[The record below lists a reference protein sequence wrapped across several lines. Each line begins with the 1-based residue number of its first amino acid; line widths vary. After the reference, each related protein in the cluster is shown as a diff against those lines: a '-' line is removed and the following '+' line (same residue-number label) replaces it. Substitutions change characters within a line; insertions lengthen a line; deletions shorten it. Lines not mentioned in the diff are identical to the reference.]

1 MEERTMPAATRDAP
15 DRTTRFGFA
24 FIGVLLI
31 AVNLRVSF
39 VSVGP
44 VLANISND
52 LELSS
57 AAAGFLTGLP
67 LIAFAVF
74 SPLAPGFASRLGLDR
89 ALWMS
94 VLILASGIV
103 LRSLPVPGFIWAG
116 TALIGLAIAFLNV
129 LVPSLLKRDFP
140 TRVSQV
146 TGSYTAT
153 QAAFAAVGTAVVVPV
168 AQTSPAGWRLALGIW
183 VGLALIAMAV
193 LLPWLRRH
201 RLGTAHATTPEAPYR
216 SPWASAL
223 GWQVTVFMGLQS
235 IAFYVLMA
243 WLPTIEQ
250 SRGVPA
256 TTAGIHLSV
265 FLLISVFASLAA
277 GGILHRGSD
286 QRLVSFTSSVLMFV
300 TFLGLALA
308 PDLILL
314 WVLLGAIGSGSLIVI
329 ALSLFSLR
337 TVNYPQ
343 AASLSG
349 MAQSIGY
356 GLGAVGPVMFG
367 GLRDVSGGWT
377 LPLLVTAGVMAVLAV
392 TGVLAGRDR
401 VIRGSQAKYIGTV
414 ERGRGGK
421 IGQRR

>member
-1 MEERTMPAATRDAP
+1 MPAATRTAP
-15 DRTTRFGFA
+15 DRTARFGFA

-39 VSVGP
+39 VSVGS
-44 VLANISND
+44 VLANISSD

-67 LIAFAVF
+67 LIAFAAF
-74 SPLAPGFASRLGLDR
+74 SPVAPGFASRLGLDR

-94 VLILASGIV
+94 LLILASAIV

-129 LVPSLLKRDFP
+129 LVPSLVKRDFP
-140 TRVSQV
+140 MRVSQV
-146 TGSYTAT
+146 TGSYTAV
-153 QAAFAAVGTAVVVPV
+153 QAAFAAVGAAVVVPV
-168 AQTSPAGWRLALGIW
+168 AETSPAGWRLALGIW
-183 VGLALIAMAV
+183 AGLALIAMAV

-201 RLGTAHATTPEAPYR
+201 KSGTAHPPTAPKIPYR

-223 GWQVTVFMGLQS
+223 GWQVTIFMGLQS

-256 TTAGIHLSV
+256 ATAGIHLSV

-277 GGILHRGSD
+277 GRVLHRGSD
-286 QRLVSFTSSVLMFV
+286 QRLVSFASGALTFV

-314 WVLLGAIGSGSLIVI
+314 WVLLGAIGCGSLIVI

-356 GLGAVGPVMFG
+356 GLAALGPVMFG
-367 GLRDVSGGWT
+367 GLRDWSGGWT
-377 LPLLVTAGVMAVLAV
+377 LPLLITAGIMAVLAV
-392 TGVLAGRDR
+392 TGLLAGRDR
-401 VIRGSQAKYIGTV
+401 VIGHSA
-414 ERGRGGK
+414 
-421 IGQRR
+421 

>member
-1 MEERTMPAATRDAP
+1 MRAMPAATRNAQ
-15 DRTTRFGFA
+15 DRTARLGFA

-44 VLANISND
+44 VLSNISSD
-52 LELSS
+52 LGLSS

-74 SPLAPGFASRLGLDR
+74 SPVAPGFASRLGLDR

-94 VLILASGIV
+94 LLILASGIV
-103 LRSLPVPGFIWAG
+103 LRSLPVPGFVWLG

-129 LVPSLLKRDFP
+129 LVPSLVKRDFP
-140 TRVSQV
+140 TRVSQL

-153 QAAFAAVGTAVVVPV
+153 QAAFAAMGAAVVVPV

-183 VGLALIAMAV
+183 AGLALIAMAV

-201 RLGTAHATTPEAPYR
+201 SSGTMSAAKPDVSYR
-216 SPWASAL
+216 SPWTSAL
-223 GWQVTVFMGLQS
+223 GWQVTTFMGLQS

-286 QRLVSFTSSVLMFV
+286 QRIVSFASGAVMVV

-314 WVLLGAIGSGSLIVI
+314 WVLLGAIGCGSLIVI

-349 MAQSIGY
+349 MAQSVGY
-356 GLGAVGPVMFG
+356 GMAAVGPVMFG
-367 GLRDVSGGWT
+367 GLRDLSGDWT
-377 LPLLVTAGVMAVLAV
+377 LPLLVTAGIMAVLAV
-392 TGVLAGRDR
+392 TGVLAGRNR
-401 VIRGSQAKYIGTV
+401 VISPSA
-414 ERGRGGK
+414 
-421 IGQRR
+421 

>member
-1 MEERTMPAATRDAP
+1 MPAATRNAQ
-15 DRTTRFGFA
+15 DRTARFGFA

-44 VLANISND
+44 VLSNISSD
-52 LELSS
+52 LGLSS

-67 LIAFAVF
+67 LIVFAVF
-74 SPLAPGFASRLGLDR
+74 SPVAPGFASRLGLDR

-94 VLILASGIV
+94 LLFLASGIA
-103 LRSLPVPGFIWAG
+103 LRSLPVPGFIWVG

-129 LVPSLLKRDFP
+129 LVPSLVKRDFP
-140 TRVSQV
+140 TRVSQL

-153 QAAFAAVGTAVVVPV
+153 QAAFAAMGAAAVVPV

-201 RLGTAHATTPEAPYR
+201 SSGTMNTATPEASHQ
-216 SPWASAL
+216 SPWTSAL
-223 GWQVTVFMGLQS
+223 GWQVTIFMGLQS

-265 FLLISVFASLAA
+265 FLLVSVFASLVA

-286 QRLVSFTSSVLMFV
+286 QRLVSFASGAVMVV

-314 WVLLGAIGSGSLIVI
+314 WVLLGAIGCGSLIVI

-349 MAQSIGY
+349 MAQSVGY
-356 GLGAVGPVMFG
+356 GMAAVGPVMFG
-367 GLRDVSGGWT
+367 GLRDLSGNWT
-377 LPLLVTAGVMAVLAV
+377 LPLLVTAGIVAVLAV
-392 TGVLAGRDR
+392 MGVLAGRDR
-401 VIRGSQAKYIGTV
+401 VISPSV
-414 ERGRGGK
+414 
-421 IGQRR
+421 

>member
-1 MEERTMPAATRDAP
+1 MSAATRTSAV
-15 DRTTRFGFA
+15 RTARFGFA

-31 AVNLRVSF
+31 AINLRVSF

-44 VLANISND
+44 VLANISGD
-52 LELSS
+52 LGLSS

-67 LIAFAVF
+67 LIAFAIF
-74 SPLAPGFASRLGLDR
+74 SPVGPGFAASLGLGR
-89 ALWMS
+89 ALWVS
-94 VLILASGIV
+94 LLILASGIV
-103 LRSLPVPGFIWAG
+103 LRSLPVAGFIWAG

-129 LVPSLLKRDFP
+129 LVPSLVKRDFP

-153 QAAFAAVGTAVVVPV
+153 QAAFAALGAAVVVPV
-168 AQTSPAGWRLALGIW
+168 AGTSPAGWRLALGIW

-201 RLGTAHATTPEAPYR
+201 MSATAGAGSPALPYR
-216 SPWASAL
+216 SPWRSAL
-223 GWQVTVFMGLQS
+223 GWQVTLFMGLQS

-250 SRGVPA
+250 SRGVSA
-256 TTAGIHLSV
+256 TTAGLHLSV
-265 FLLISVFASLAA
+265 FLLVSVFASLAT

-286 QRLVSFTSSVLMFV
+286 QRLVSFVSSLLTFV
-300 TFLGLALA
+300 TFLGLAVV
-308 PDLILL
+308 PDLTLL
-314 WVLLGAIGSGSLIVI
+314 WVVLGAVGCGSLIVI

-337 TVNYPQ
+337 TVNYAQ

-349 MAQSIGY
+349 MAQSVGY
-356 GLGAVGPVMFG
+356 ALGAAGPVMFG
-367 GLRDVSGGWT
+367 GLRDVSGDWT
-377 LPLLVTAGVMAVLAV
+377 VPLIVTAAIMAVLAA

-401 VIRGSQAKYIGTV
+401 QIRAG
-414 ERGRGGK
+414 
-421 IGQRR
+421 

>member
-1 MEERTMPAATRDAP
+1 MENATMPSATRSST
-15 DRTTRFGFA
+15 DRTVRFGLA
-24 FIGVLLI
+24 FIGLLLI

-44 VLANISND
+44 VLTNISVD
-52 LELSS
+52 LGLSS

-74 SPLAPGFASRLGLDR
+74 SPVAPGFASRLGLDR

-94 VLILASGIV
+94 LLILASGIV
-103 LRSLPVPGFIWAG
+103 LRSLPMAGLIWAG

-129 LVPSLLKRDFP
+129 LVPSLVKRDFP
-140 TRVSQV
+140 MRVSQV
-146 TGSYTAT
+146 TGIYTAT
-153 QAAFAAVGTAVVVPV
+153 QAAFAAMGAAVVVPV

-201 RLGTAHATTPEAPYR
+201 TPGAVNAAKPEATYQ
-216 SPWASAL
+216 SPWTSAL
-223 GWQVTVFMGLQS
+223 GWQVTIFMGLQS

-286 QRLVSFTSSVLMFV
+286 QRLVSFASGAVMVV

-314 WVLLGAIGSGSLIVI
+314 WVLLGAIGCGSLIVI

-349 MAQSIGY
+349 MAQSVGY
-356 GLGAVGPVMFG
+356 GLAAVGPVMFG
-367 GLRDVSGGWT
+367 GLRDLSGGWT

-401 VIRGSQAKYIGTV
+401 VISASV
-414 ERGRGGK
+414 
-421 IGQRR
+421 

>member
-1 MEERTMPAATRDAP
+1 MPAATRNAS
-15 DRTTRFGFA
+15 DRSVRFGFA
-24 FIGVLLI
+24 FIGLLLL

-44 VLANISND
+44 VLANISGD
-52 LELSS
+52 LGLSG

-74 SPLAPGFASRLGLDR
+74 SPVAPAFASRLGLDR

-94 VLILASGIV
+94 LLFLASGIV
-103 LRSLPVPGFIWAG
+103 LRSLPVPGFIWVG
-116 TALIGLAIAFLNV
+116 TGLIGLAIAFLNV
-129 LVPSLLKRDFP
+129 LVPSLVKRDFP
-140 TRVSQV
+140 MRVSQV

-153 QAAFAAVGTAVVVPV
+153 QAAFAAIGAAVVVPV

-201 RLGTAHATTPEAPYR
+201 TSGTAHAVRAEVSYR

-223 GWQVTVFMGLQS
+223 GWQVTMFMGLQS

-286 QRLVSFTSSVLMFV
+286 QRLVSFASGALTCV

-308 PDLILL
+308 PDFTLL
-314 WVLLGAIGSGSLIVI
+314 WVLLGAIGCGSLIVI

-349 MAQSIGY
+349 MAQSVGY
-356 GLGAVGPVMFG
+356 GLAAVGPVMFG
-367 GLRDVSGGWT
+367 GLRDASGSWT
-377 LPLLVTAGVMAVLAV
+377 LPLLGTAALMAVLAV

-401 VIRGSQAKYIGTV
+401 VISGST
-414 ERGRGGK
+414 
-421 IGQRR
+421 

>member
-1 MEERTMPAATRDAP
+1 MPAATRNPP
-15 DRTTRFGFA
+15 DRKVRFGVA

-44 VLANISND
+44 VLANISSD

-74 SPLAPGFASRLGLDR
+74 SPVAPGFASRLGLDR

-94 VLILASGIV
+94 LLVLASGIV
-103 LRSLPVPGFIWAG
+103 LRSLPVVGFIWAG
-116 TALIGLAIAFLNV
+116 TALIGLAISFLNV
-129 LVPSLLKRDFP
+129 LVPSLVKRDFP

-153 QAAFAAVGTAVVVPV
+153 QAGFAAIGAAVVVPV
-168 AQTSPAGWRLALGIW
+168 AQTSPTGWRLALGVW
-183 VGLALIAMAV
+183 VGLALIAMTV
-193 LLPWLRRH
+193 LLPLLRR
-201 RLGTAHATTPEAPYR
+201 RRSGIAQNTTPKVPYR

-223 GWQVTVFMGLQS
+223 GWQVTIFMGLQS
-235 IAFYVLMA
+235 VAFYVLMA

-265 FLLISVFASLAA
+265 FLLVSVFASLAA
-277 GGILHRGSD
+277 GGILHRGKD
-286 QRLVSFTSSVLMFV
+286 QRLVSFMSGALTLV

-308 PDLILL
+308 PELILL
-314 WVLLGAIGSGSLIVI
+314 WILLGAIGCGSLIVI

-337 TVNYPQ
+337 TLNHPQ

-349 MAQSIGY
+349 MAQSVGY
-356 GLGAVGPVMFG
+356 GLAAVGPVMFG
-367 GLRDVSGGWT
+367 GLRDISGNWT
-377 LPLLVTAGVMAVLAV
+377 LPLLVTAAVMAVLAV
-392 TGVLAGRDR
+392 TGLFAGRNR
-401 VIRGSQAKYIGTV
+401 VISSPT
-414 ERGRGGK
+414 
-421 IGQRR
+421 

>member
-1 MEERTMPAATRDAP
+1 MSAATTRNAP
-15 DRTTRFGFA
+15 DRTARIGFA

-44 VLANISND
+44 VLVNISSD

-67 LIAFAVF
+67 LIAFALF
-74 SPLAPGFASRLGLDR
+74 SPVAPGFATRLGLDR

-94 VLILASGIV
+94 LLILAAGIV
-103 LRSLPVPGFIWAG
+103 LRSLPLPAFLWVG

-129 LVPSLLKRDFP
+129 LVPSLVKRDFP
-140 TRVSQV
+140 MRVSQV

-153 QAAFAAVGTAVVVPV
+153 QAAFAAIGAGVVVPV
-168 AQTSPAGWRLALGIW
+168 AETSPSGWRLALGIW
-183 VGLALIAMAV
+183 AGLALIAMAV
-193 LLPWLRRH
+193 LLPWLRGH
-201 RLGTAHATTPEAPYR
+201 RSGTARAATAEVSYR
-216 SPWASAL
+216 SPWTSAL
-223 GWQVTVFMGLQS
+223 GWQVTIFMGLQS

-250 SRGVPA
+250 SQGIPA
-256 TTAGIHLSV
+256 TTAGIHLSL

-286 QRLVSFTSSVLMFV
+286 QRLVSFTSSGLMFV

-308 PDLILL
+308 PDLVLL
-314 WVLLGAIGSGSLIVI
+314 WVLLGAVGCGSSIVI

-337 TVNYPQ
+337 TTNYPQ

-349 MAQSIGY
+349 MAQSVGY
-356 GLGAVGPVMFG
+356 ALAAMGPVMFG
-367 GLRDVSGGWT
+367 ALRDASGSWT
-377 LPLLVTAGVMAVLAV
+377 LPLLVSTAIMAVLAV

-401 VIRGSQAKYIGTV
+401 VISGPS
-414 ERGRGGK
+414 
-421 IGQRR
+421 

>member
-1 MEERTMPAATRDAP
+1 VEAEALLTVSKDEERMMPAATRHASE
-15 DRTTRFGFA
+15 RTARFGFA
-24 FIGVLLI
+24 FIGVLLV

-44 VLANISND
+44 VLANISRD

-57 AAAGFLTGLP
+57 AAAGLLTGLP

-74 SPLAPGFASRLGLDR
+74 SPVAPGFATRLGLDR

-94 VLILASGIV
+94 LLILASGIV
-103 LRSLPVPGFIWAG
+103 LRSLPVAGFIWVG

-129 LVPSLLKRDFP
+129 LLPSLVKRDFP

-153 QAAFAAVGTAVVVPV
+153 QAAFAAVGAAVVVPV
-168 AQTSPAGWRLALGIW
+168 ADTSPAGWRLALGIW

-201 RLGTAHATTPEAPYR
+201 APGTAHAATPRVTYS
-216 SPWASAL
+216 SPWSSAL
-223 GWQVTVFMGLQS
+223 GWQVTLFMGLQS

-256 TTAGIHLSV
+256 ATAGLHLSV
-265 FLLISVFASLAA
+265 FLLISVFASLAT
-277 GGILHRGSD
+277 GGILHRGPD
-286 QRLVSFTSSVLMFV
+286 QRVVSFASSALTFA
-300 TFLGLALA
+300 TFLGLAVA
-308 PDLILL
+308 PDLTLL
-314 WVLLGAIGSGSLIVI
+314 WVLLGAVGCGSLIVI

-343 AASLSG
+343 AAALSG
-349 MAQSIGY
+349 MAQSVGY
-356 GLGAVGPVMFG
+356 GLGALGPVLFG
-367 GLRDVSGGWT
+367 GLRDVSGDWT
-377 LPLLVTAGVMAVLAV
+377 LPLLVTAGVMAVLALM
-392 TGVLAGRDR
+392 GVLAGRAR
-401 VIRGSQAKYIGTV
+401 VI
-414 ERGRGGK
+414 GG
-421 IGQRR
+421 

>member
-1 MEERTMPAATRDAP
+1 MPAATRNAQ
-15 DRTTRFGFA
+15 DRTVRFGFA

-44 VLANISND
+44 VLSNISSD
-52 LELSS
+52 LGLSS

-74 SPLAPGFASRLGLDR
+74 SPLAPGFATRLGLDR

-94 VLILASGIV
+94 LLFLASGIM
-103 LRSLPVPGFIWAG
+103 LRSLPVPGFIWVG

-129 LVPSLLKRDFP
+129 LVPSLVKRDFP
-140 TRVSQV
+140 TRVSQL

-153 QAAFAAVGTAVVVPV
+153 QAAFAAMGAAVVVPV

-201 RLGTAHATTPEAPYR
+201 RAGTMSAATLEASHR
-216 SPWASAL
+216 SPWTSAL
-223 GWQVTVFMGLQS
+223 GWQVTIFMGLQS

-265 FLLISVFASLAA
+265 FLLISVFASLVA
-277 GGILHRGSD
+277 GGILHRGPD
-286 QRLVSFTSSVLMFV
+286 QRLVSFASGAVMVV

-314 WVLLGAIGSGSLIVI
+314 WVLLGAIGCGSLIVI

-337 TVNYPQ
+337 TASYPQ

-349 MAQSIGY
+349 MAQSVGY
-356 GLGAVGPVMFG
+356 GLAAAGPVMFG
-367 GLRDVSGGWT
+367 ALRDLSGDWT
-377 LPLLVTAGVMAVLAV
+377 LPLLVTAGIMAALAV
-392 TGVLAGRDR
+392 TGVLAGRNR
-401 VIRGSQAKYIGTV
+401 VISAAV
-414 ERGRGGK
+414 
-421 IGQRR
+421 

>member
-1 MEERTMPAATRDAP
+1 MIPSATRNASG
-15 DRTTRFGFA
+15 RTVRFGFA
-24 FIGVLLI
+24 FLGVLLI
-31 AVNLRVSF
+31 AVNLRASF

-44 VLANISND
+44 VLANISAD
-52 LELSS
+52 LGLSS

-74 SPLAPGFASRLGLDR
+74 SPVAPGFASRLGLDR
-89 ALWMS
+89 ALWTS
-94 VLILASGIV
+94 LLILATGIV
-103 LRSLPVPGFIWAG
+103 LRSLPVPGLIWAG
-116 TALIGLAIAFLNV
+116 TAVIGLAIAFLNV
-129 LVPSLLKRDFP
+129 LVPSLVKRDFP
-140 TRVSQV
+140 TKVSQV

-153 QAAFAAVGTAVVVPV
+153 QAALAAMGAAVVVPV

-183 VGLALIAMAV
+183 VGLALVAMAV

-201 RLGTAHATTPEAPYR
+201 RPGTATTTKEVASHR
-216 SPWASAL
+216 SPWASAV
-223 GWQVTVFMGLQS
+223 GWQVTIFMGLQS

-265 FLLISVFASLAA
+265 FLVISVFASLAA

-286 QRLVSFTSSVLMFV
+286 QRLVGFASAALMFV

-308 PDLILL
+308 PDFILL
-314 WVLLGAIGSGSLIVI
+314 WVLLGAVGCGSLIVI

-337 TVNYPQ
+337 TANHPQ

-349 MAQSIGY
+349 MAQSVGY
-356 GLGAVGPVMFG
+356 GLAAVGPVMFG
-367 GLRDVSGGWT
+367 GLRDLSGGWT
-377 LPLLVTAGVMAVLAV
+377 LPLLVTAGIMAVLAV

-401 VIRGSQAKYIGTV
+401 VISGSA
-414 ERGRGGK
+414 
-421 IGQRR
+421 

>member
-1 MEERTMPAATRDAP
+1 MTPAATRNTT
-15 DRTTRFGFA
+15 DRTARIGVA

-39 VSVGP
+39 VTVGP
-44 VLANISND
+44 VLGNISTD
-52 LELSS
+52 LGLSS

-74 SPLAPGFASRLGLDR
+74 SPLAPGFANRVGLDR
-89 ALWMS
+89 ALWTS
-94 VLILASGIV
+94 LLILAAGIV
-103 LRSLPVPGFIWAG
+103 LRSLPLTGVIWAG

-129 LVPSLLKRDFP
+129 LVPSLVKRDFP
-140 TRVSQV
+140 MRVSQV
-146 TGSYTAT
+146 TGGYTAA
-153 QAAFAAVGTAVVVPV
+153 QAAFAAVGAAVVVPV

-201 RLGTAHATTPEAPYR
+201 RTGTAHAAAPKATYR
-216 SPWASAL
+216 SPWSSAL
-223 GWQVTVFMGLQS
+223 GWQVTIFMGLQS

-277 GGILHRGSD
+277 GGILHRGRD
-286 QRLVSFTSSVLMFV
+286 QRLVASTSGALTVA
-300 TFLGLALA
+300 TFLGLTLA
-308 PDLILL
+308 PDLVLL
-314 WVLLGAIGSGSLIVI
+314 WIVLGAIGCGSLIVV

-337 TVNYPQ
+337 TVNHPQ
-343 AASLSG
+343 AAALSG
-349 MAQSIGY
+349 MAQSVGY
-356 GLGAVGPVMFG
+356 GLSAVGPVLFG
-367 GLRDVSGGWT
+367 AFHDLTDGWT
-377 LPLLVTAGVMAVLAV
+377 LPLLVTAGIMAVLSLV
-392 TGVLAGRDR
+392 GLLAGRNR
-401 VIRGSQAKYIGTV
+401 VISGPA
-414 ERGRGGK
+414 
-421 IGQRR
+421 

>member
-1 MEERTMPAATRDAP
+1 MPAATRNAP
-15 DRTTRFGFA
+15 ARRTAGIGFA

-44 VLANISND
+44 ILANISSD
-52 LELSS
+52 LGLSS

-74 SPLAPGFASRLGLDR
+74 SPVAPRFASRLGLDR

-94 VLILASGIV
+94 LLILALGIV

-129 LVPSLLKRDFP
+129 LVPSLVKRDFP
-140 TRVSQV
+140 TRVSRV
-146 TGSYTAT
+146 TGFYTAT
-153 QAAFAAVGTAVVVPV
+153 QAAFAAVGAAVVVPV
-168 AQTSPAGWRLALGIW
+168 AQTSPEGWRLALGVW
-183 VGLALIAMAV
+183 VGLALIALAV
-193 LLPWLRRH
+193 LMPWLRRH
-201 RLGTAHATTPEAPYR
+201 GISTTRGTARDPASYR

-223 GWQVTVFMGLQS
+223 GWQVTIFMGLQS
-235 IAFYVLMA
+235 VAFYVLMA

-256 TTAGIHLSV
+256 ATAGIHLSV
-265 FLLISVFASLAA
+265 FLLISVFASLAT

-286 QRLVSFTSSVLMFV
+286 QRLVSFTSAALTFV

-314 WVLLGAIGSGSLIVI
+314 WVLLGAIGCGSLIVI

-349 MAQSIGY
+349 MAQSVGY
-356 GLGAVGPVMFG
+356 GLGAAGPVIFG
-367 GLRDVSGGWT
+367 GLRDLSGDWE
-377 LPLLVTAGVMAVLAV
+377 LPLLLTAGVMAVLAA
-392 TGVLAGRDR
+392 TGVLAGRNS
-401 VIRGSQAKYIGTV
+401 VISSPARFH
-414 ERGRGGK
+414 
-421 IGQRR
+421 

>member
-1 MEERTMPAATRDAP
+1 MPAVTRNAR
-15 DRTTRFGFA
+15 DRTARFGFA

-44 VLANISND
+44 VLANISSD
-52 LELSS
+52 LGLSS

-74 SPLAPGFASRLGLDR
+74 SPLAPGFATRLALDR

-94 VLILASGIV
+94 LLFLASGIV
-103 LRSLPVPGFIWAG
+103 LRSLPVPGFIWVG

-129 LVPSLLKRDFP
+129 LVPSLVKRDFP
-140 TRVSQV
+140 TRVSQL

-153 QAAFAAVGTAVVVPV
+153 QAAFAAMGAAVVVPV
-168 AQTSPAGWRLALGIW
+168 AQTSTAGWRLALGIW

-201 RLGTAHATTPEAPYR
+201 SSGTMNTATLEASHR
-216 SPWASAL
+216 SPWTSAL
-223 GWQVTVFMGLQS
+223 GWQVTIFMGLQS

-265 FLLISVFASLAA
+265 FLLVSVFASLLA

-286 QRLVSFTSSVLMFV
+286 QRLVSFASGAVMVV

-314 WVLLGAIGSGSLIVI
+314 WVLLGAIGCGSLIVI

-349 MAQSIGY
+349 MAQSVGY
-356 GLGAVGPVMFG
+356 GLAAAGPVMFG
-367 GLRDVSGGWT
+367 ALRDLSGDWT
-377 LPLLVTAGVMAVLAV
+377 LPLLVTAGIWRSLP
-392 TGVLAGRDR
+392 
-401 VIRGSQAKYIGTV
+401 
-414 ERGRGGK
+414 
-421 IGQRR
+421 

>member
-1 MEERTMPAATRDAP
+1 MRARPA
-15 DRTTRFGFA
+15 TTPNAQDHTVRFGFA

-44 VLANISND
+44 VLANISGD
-52 LELSS
+52 LDLTS

-74 SPLAPGFASRLGLDR
+74 SPVAPAFASRLGLAR

-94 VLILASGIV
+94 LLILASGIV
-103 LRSLPVPGFIWAG
+103 LRSLPVPGLIWAG
-116 TALIGLAIAFLNV
+116 TGLIGLAIAFLNV
-129 LVPSLLKRDFP
+129 LLPSLVERDFP
-140 TRVSQV
+140 MRVSQL

-153 QAAFAAVGTAVVVPV
+153 QAAVAAMGAAVVVPV

-183 VGLALIAMAV
+183 AGLALIAMAV

-201 RLGTAHATTPEAPYR
+201 SSGSVDAAKPAVSYR
-216 SPWASAL
+216 SPWVSAL
-223 GWQVTVFMGLQS
+223 GWQVTIFMGLQS

-256 TTAGIHLSV
+256 ATAGIHLSV
-265 FLLISVFASLAA
+265 FLLVSVFASLGA

-286 QRLVSFTSSVLMFV
+286 QRLVSFASGAAMVV
-300 TFLGLALA
+300 TFLGLAIA

-314 WVLLGAIGSGSLIVI
+314 WVVLGAIGCGSLIVI
-329 ALSLFSLR
+329 ALSMFSLR
-337 TVNYPQ
+337 TVNHTQ

-349 MAQSIGY
+349 MAQSVGY
-356 GLGAVGPVMFG
+356 GLAAVGPVMFG
-367 GLRDVSGGWT
+367 GLRDLSGDWT
-377 LPLLVTAGVMAVLAV
+377 LPLLVTAGIMAILAM
-392 TGVLAGRDR
+392 TGVLAGRNR
-401 VIRGSQAKYIGTV
+401 VISAST
-414 ERGRGGK
+414 
-421 IGQRR
+421 

>member
-1 MEERTMPAATRDAP
+1 MPAATKNAP
-15 DRTTRFGFA
+15 HPTARLGLA

-44 VLANISND
+44 VLVNISND
-52 LELSS
+52 LGLSS

-89 ALWMS
+89 ALWTS
-94 VLILASGIV
+94 LLILAGGIV
-103 LRSLPVPGFIWAG
+103 LRSLPVPGFIWTG
-116 TALIGLAIAFLNV
+116 TVLIGVAIAFLNV
-129 LVPSLLKRDFP
+129 LVPSLVKRDFP
-140 TRVSQV
+140 LRVSQV

-153 QAAFAAVGTAVVVPV
+153 QAAFAAVGAAVVVPV
-168 AQTSPAGWRLALGIW
+168 AQTSPAGWRLALGVW
-183 VGLALIAMAV
+183 VGLALVAMAV

-201 RLGTAHATTPEAPYR
+201 RTSSGPSVTPGAAHR
-216 SPWASAL
+216 SPWGSAL
-223 GWQVTVFMGLQS
+223 GWQVTAFMGLQS

-250 SRGVPA
+250 SRGIPA
-256 TTAGIHLSV
+256 TTAGVHLSI
-265 FLLISVFASLAA
+265 FLLISVFASLGA
-277 GGILHRGSD
+277 GGVLHRGSD
-286 QRLVSFTSSVLMFV
+286 QRLVSFASGTLVFA

-314 WVLLGAIGSGSLIVI
+314 WVLLGALGCGSLIVI

-337 TVNYPQ
+337 TVNHPQ

-349 MAQSIGY
+349 MAQSVGY
-356 GLGAVGPVMFG
+356 GMAAVGPVAFG
-367 GLRDVSGGWT
+367 ALHDATGDWS
-377 LPLLVTAGVMAVLAV
+377 LPLLATAGAMAVLAV
-392 TGVLAGRDR
+392 MGLLAGRDR
-401 VIRGSQAKYIGTV
+401 VIRESGGRPGTA
-414 ERGRGGK
+414 R
-421 IGQRR
+421 

>member
-1 MEERTMPAATRDAP
+1 MKGTATALKPERTA
-15 DRTTRFGFA
+15 RFGFA

-44 VLANISND
+44 VLANISSD
-52 LELSS
+52 LELTS

-74 SPLAPGFASRLGLDR
+74 SPVAPGFAVRLGLDR
-89 ALWMS
+89 ALWFS
-94 VLILASGIV
+94 LLILASGIV
-103 LRSLPVPGFIWAG
+103 LRSLPVPGSIWAG
-116 TALIGLAIAFLNV
+116 TAMIGLAIAFLNV
-129 LVPSLLKRDFP
+129 LLPSLVKRDFP
-140 TRVSQV
+140 AKVSQV

-153 QAAFAAVGTAVVVPV
+153 QAAFAAIGAAVVVPV

-193 LLPWLRRH
+193 LLPWLRR
-201 RLGTAHATTPEAPYR
+201 TASGPVPTTTPAIAYR

-223 GWQVTVFMGLQS
+223 GWQVTLFMGLQS

-256 TTAGIHLSV
+256 STAGFHLSI
-265 FLLISVFASLAA
+265 FLLVSVFASLAT
-277 GGILHRGSD
+277 GGLLHRGSD
-286 QRLVSFTSSVLMFV
+286 QRLVAFGSSALTFA
-300 TFLGLALA
+300 TFLGLAVA
-308 PDLILL
+308 PDLTLV
-314 WVLLGAIGSGSLIVI
+314 WVLFGALGCGSLIVI

-343 AASLSG
+343 AAALSG
-349 MAQSIGY
+349 MAQSVGY
-356 GLGAVGPVMFG
+356 GLGAAGPVMFG
-367 GLRDVSGGWT
+367 GLRDLSGGWT
-377 LPLLVTAGVMAVLAV
+377 LPLLVTAGIMALLAV

-401 VIRGSQAKYIGTV
+401 VIAGD
-414 ERGRGGK
+414 
-421 IGQRR
+421 

>member
-1 MEERTMPAATRDAP
+1 MEHATMPAATLNAQ
-15 DRTTRFGFA
+15 DRTVRFGFA

-44 VLANISND
+44 VLANISSD
-52 LELSS
+52 LGLSS

-74 SPLAPGFASRLGLDR
+74 SPLAPGFATRLGLDR

-94 VLILASGIV
+94 LLFLASGIA
-103 LRSLPVPGFIWAG
+103 LRSLPVPGFIWVG

-129 LVPSLLKRDFP
+129 LVPSLVKRDFP
-140 TRVSQV
+140 TRVSQL

-153 QAAFAAVGTAVVVPV
+153 QAAFAAVGAAVVVPV

-201 RLGTAHATTPEAPYR
+201 SSGTMNAGRPEVSHQ
-216 SPWASAL
+216 SPWTSAL
-223 GWQVTVFMGLQS
+223 GWQVTIFMGLQS

-265 FLLISVFASLAA
+265 FLLVSVFASLVA

-286 QRLVSFTSSVLMFV
+286 QRLVSFASGALMVV

-314 WVLLGAIGSGSLIVI
+314 WVLLGAAGCGSLIVI

-349 MAQSIGY
+349 MAQSVGY
-356 GLGAVGPVMFG
+356 GLAAVGPVMFG
-367 GLRDVSGGWT
+367 ALRDLSGDWT
-377 LPLLVTAGVMAVLAV
+377 LPLLVTAGIMAVLAV
-392 TGVLAGRDR
+392 TGVLAGRNR
-401 VIRGSQAKYIGTV
+401 VISASA
-414 ERGRGGK
+414 
-421 IGQRR
+421 

>member
-1 MEERTMPAATRDAP
+1 MRARPAATRNAQDH
-15 DRTTRFGFA
+15 TVRFGFA

-44 VLANISND
+44 VLANISGD
-52 LELSS
+52 LDLTS

-74 SPLAPGFASRLGLDR
+74 SPVAPAFASRLGLDR

-94 VLILASGIV
+94 LLILASGIA
-103 LRSLPVPGFIWAG
+103 LRSLPVPGLIWAG

-129 LVPSLLKRDFP
+129 LLPSLVKRDFP
-140 TRVSQV
+140 MRVSQL

-153 QAAFAAVGTAVVVPV
+153 QAGVAAMGAAVVVPV

-201 RLGTAHATTPEAPYR
+201 SSGTVNAAKPALSYR

-223 GWQVTVFMGLQS
+223 GWQVTIFMGLQS

-256 TTAGIHLSV
+256 ATAGIHLAL
-265 FLLISVFASLAA
+265 FLLVSVFASLGA

-286 QRLVSFTSSVLMFV
+286 QRLVSFASGAVMVV
-300 TFLGLALA
+300 TFLGLAIA
-308 PDLILL
+308 PDLILM
-314 WVLLGAIGSGSLIVI
+314 WVVLGAIGCGSLIVI

-337 TVNYPQ
+337 TVNHPQ

-349 MAQSIGY
+349 MAQSVGY
-356 GLGAVGPVMFG
+356 GLAAVGPVMFG
-367 GLRDVSGGWT
+367 GLRDLSGDWT
-377 LPLLVTAGVMAVLAV
+377 LPLLVTAGIMAVLAM
-392 TGVLAGRDR
+392 TGLLAGRNR
-401 VIRGSQAKYIGTV
+401 VISAST
-414 ERGRGGK
+414 
-421 IGQRR
+421 

>member
-1 MEERTMPAATRDAP
+1 MTAATRNAQN
-15 DRTTRFGFA
+15 RTARIGFA

-44 VLANISND
+44 VLANISGD

-74 SPLAPGFASRLGLDR
+74 SPLAPGFASRWGLDR

-94 VLILASGIV
+94 LLILASGIA

-129 LVPSLLKRDFP
+129 LVPSLVKRDFP
-140 TRVSQV
+140 MRVSQV

-153 QAAFAAVGTAVVVPV
+153 QAAFAAIGAAVVVPV

-201 RLGTAHATTPEAPYR
+201 RPGSTQATAPEIAYR
-216 SPWASAL
+216 SPWGSAL
-223 GWQVTVFMGLQS
+223 GWQVTIFMGLQS

-277 GGILHRGSD
+277 GGLLHRGSD
-286 QRLVSFTSSVLMFV
+286 QRLVSFTGGALMIV

-314 WVLLGAIGSGSLIVI
+314 WVLLGAVGCGGLIVI

-349 MAQSIGY
+349 MAQSVGY
-356 GLGAVGPVMFG
+356 GLAAAGPVMFG
-367 GLRDVSGGWT
+367 GLRDLSGGWT
-377 LPLLVTAGVMAVLAV
+377 LPLLVTAGIMAVLAA
-392 TGVLAGRDR
+392 TGLLAGRDR
-401 VIRGSQAKYIGTV
+401 EIRP
-414 ERGRGGK
+414 RL
-421 IGQRR
+421 

>member
-1 MEERTMPAATRDAP
+1 MPAVTRNAP
-15 DRTTRFGFA
+15 EKTARFGFA

-44 VLANISND
+44 VLANISSD
-52 LELSS
+52 LNLSS

-74 SPLAPGFASRLGLDR
+74 SPIAPGFAARLGLDR
-89 ALWMS
+89 ALWAS
-94 VLILASGIV
+94 LLILAAGIV
-103 LRSLPVPGFIWAG
+103 FRSLPVAGFLWAG
-116 TALIGLAIAFLNV
+116 TAMIGLAIAFLNV
-129 LVPSLLKRDFP
+129 LLPSLVKRDFP
-140 TRVSQV
+140 ARVSQV

-153 QAAFAAVGTAVVVPV
+153 QAAFAAIGAAVVVPV

-183 VGLALIAMAV
+183 VGLAFIAMAV
-193 LLPWLRRH
+193 LLPWLRR
-201 RLGTAHATTPEAPYR
+201 RPSFAVGTATSGAGYR
-216 SPWASAL
+216 SPWGSAL
-223 GWQVTVFMGLQS
+223 GWQVTLFMGLQS

-265 FLLISVFASLAA
+265 FLLVSVFASLAT
-277 GGILHRGSD
+277 GGILSRATD
-286 QRLVSFTSSVLMFV
+286 QRLVSFLSSALTFA

-308 PDLILL
+308 PALTLL
-314 WVLLGAIGSGSLIVI
+314 WVLLGAIGCGSLIVI

-343 AASLSG
+343 AAALSG
-349 MAQSIGY
+349 MAQSVGY
-356 GLGAVGPVMFG
+356 GLGAIGPVMFG
-367 GLRDVSGGWT
+367 GLRDLSGGWT
-377 LPLLVTAGVMAVLAV
+377 VPLTVTAGIMAVLAL
-392 TGVLAGRDR
+392 TGILAGRNR
-401 VIRGSQAKYIGTV
+401 VISSV
-414 ERGRGGK
+414 
-421 IGQRR
+421 

>member
-1 MEERTMPAATRDAP
+1 MLPAATRNP
-15 DRTTRFGFA
+15 PERTARFGLA
-24 FIGVLLI
+24 FIGILLI

-39 VSVGP
+39 VSVGS
-44 VLANISND
+44 VLANISSD

-67 LIAFAVF
+67 LLVFAVF
-74 SPLAPGFASRLGLDR
+74 SPVAPGFASRLGLDR
-89 ALWMS
+89 ALWVS
-94 VLILASGIV
+94 LLILALGIV

-129 LVPSLLKRDFP
+129 LVPSLVKRDFP
-140 TRVSQV
+140 MKVSQV
-146 TGSYTAT
+146 TGTYTAT
-153 QAAFAAVGTAVVVPV
+153 QAAFAAVGAAVVVPV
-168 AQTSPAGWRLALGIW
+168 AETSPAGWRLALGIW
-183 VGLALIAMAV
+183 EGLALIAMAV

-201 RLGTAHATTPEAPYR
+201 RLGPAHATAPVVPYR
-216 SPWASAL
+216 TPWTSAL
-223 GWQVTVFMGLQS
+223 GWQVTIFMGLQS

-256 TTAGIHLSV
+256 ATAGIHLSI

-286 QRLVSFTSSVLMFV
+286 QRLVSFVSGALMFV

-308 PDLILL
+308 PGLILL
-314 WVLLGAIGSGSLIVI
+314 WVLLGAIGCGSLIVI

-349 MAQSIGY
+349 MAQSVGY
-356 GLGAVGPVMFG
+356 GLGAMGPVMFG
-367 GLRDVSGGWT
+367 GLRDASGDWT
-377 LPLLVTAGVMAVLAV
+377 LPLLVTAGIMAALAL

-401 VIRGSQAKYIGTV
+401 VISD
-414 ERGRGGK
+414 
-421 IGQRR
+421 

>member
-1 MEERTMPAATRDAP
+1 MRSMPAAARNAQ
-15 DRTTRFGFA
+15 DRTARFGFA

-44 VLANISND
+44 VLANISSD
-52 LELSS
+52 LGLSS

-74 SPLAPGFASRLGLDR
+74 SPLAPGLASRLGLDR

-94 VLILASGIV
+94 LLILASGIV
-103 LRSLPVPGFIWAG
+103 LRSLPVPGFIWLG

-129 LVPSLLKRDFP
+129 LVPSLVKRDFP
-140 TRVSQV
+140 TRVSQL

-153 QAAFAAVGTAVVVPV
+153 QAAFAAMGAAVVVPV

-183 VGLALIAMAV
+183 AGLALIAMAV

-201 RLGTAHATTPEAPYR
+201 GSGTVSADRPDVSYR
-216 SPWASAL
+216 SPWTSAL
-223 GWQVTVFMGLQS
+223 GWQVTIFMGLQS

-286 QRLVSFTSSVLMFV
+286 QRIVSAASGAVMVV

-314 WVLLGAIGSGSLIVI
+314 WVLLGATGCGSLIVI

-349 MAQSIGY
+349 MAQSVGY
-356 GLGAVGPVMFG
+356 GMAAVGPVMFG
-367 GLRDVSGGWT
+367 GLRDLSGDWT
-377 LPLLVTAGVMAVLAV
+377 LPLLVTAGIMSVLAV
-392 TGVLAGRDR
+392 TGVLAGRNR
-401 VIRGSQAKYIGTV
+401 VISPAAQAPVRRAPGPGRTSVPRRGS
-414 ERGRGGK
+414 
-421 IGQRR
+421 

>member
-1 MEERTMPAATRDAP
+1 MTGATRKAS
-15 DRTTRFGFA
+15 DRSVRFGFA
-24 FIGVLLI
+24 FIGLLLI

-44 VLANISND
+44 VLANISSD
-52 LELSS
+52 LQLSG

-74 SPLAPGFASRLGLDR
+74 SPVAPAFASRLGLDR
-89 ALWMS
+89 ALWLS
-94 VLILASGIV
+94 LLFLAAGIV

-129 LVPSLLKRDFP
+129 LVPSLVKRDFP
-140 TRVSQV
+140 MRVSQV

-153 QAAFAAVGTAVVVPV
+153 QAAFAAIGAAVVVPV

-183 VGLALIAMAV
+183 VGLALLAMAV

-201 RLGTAHATTPEAPYR
+201 TTGAAHAARQEVSYR

-223 GWQVTVFMGLQS
+223 GWQVTAFMGLQS

-256 TTAGIHLSV
+256 TTAGIHLSI

-286 QRLVSFTSSVLMFV
+286 QRFVSFVSGALTFV
-300 TFLGLALA
+300 TFLGLAIA

-314 WVLLGAIGSGSLIVI
+314 WVLLGAIGCGSLIVI

-349 MAQSIGY
+349 MAQSVGY
-356 GLGAVGPVMFG
+356 ALAAAGPVMFG
-367 GLRDVSGGWT
+367 GLRDVSGDWT
-377 LPLLVTAGVMAVLAV
+377 LPLLVTAGLMAVLAV
-392 TGVLAGRDR
+392 MGILAGRDR
-401 VIRGSQAKYIGTV
+401 VIS
-414 ERGRGGK
+414 GRV
-421 IGQRR
+421 

>member
-1 MEERTMPAATRDAP
+1 MENATMPSATRSST
-15 DRTTRFGFA
+15 DRTVRFGLA
-24 FIGVLLI
+24 FIGLLLI

-44 VLANISND
+44 VLTNISAD
-52 LELSS
+52 LGLSS

-74 SPLAPGFASRLGLDR
+74 SPVAPGFASRLGLDR

-94 VLILASGIV
+94 LLILASGIV
-103 LRSLPVPGFIWAG
+103 LRSLPMAGLIWAG

-129 LVPSLLKRDFP
+129 LVPSLVKRDFP
-140 TRVSQV
+140 MRVSQV
-146 TGSYTAT
+146 TGIYTAT
-153 QAAFAAVGTAVVVPV
+153 QAAFAAMGAAVVVPV

-201 RLGTAHATTPEAPYR
+201 TPGAVNAAKPEATYQ
-216 SPWASAL
+216 SPWTSAL
-223 GWQVTVFMGLQS
+223 GWQVTIFMGLQS

-286 QRLVSFTSSVLMFV
+286 QRLVSFASGAVMVV

-314 WVLLGAIGSGSLIVI
+314 WVLLGAIGCGSLIVI

-349 MAQSIGY
+349 MAQSVGY
-356 GLGAVGPVMFG
+356 GLAAVGPVMFG
-367 GLRDVSGGWT
+367 GLRDLSGGWT
-377 LPLLVTAGVMAVLAV
+377 VPLLVTAGVMAVLAA

-401 VIRGSQAKYIGTV
+401 VISASV
-414 ERGRGGK
+414 
-421 IGQRR
+421 

>member
-1 MEERTMPAATRDAP
+1 MPSATRNTQ
-15 DRTTRFGFA
+15 DRTVRFGFA
-24 FIGVLLI
+24 FIGLLLI

-44 VLANISND
+44 VLTNISAD
-52 LELSS
+52 LGLSS

-74 SPLAPGFASRLGLDR
+74 SPVAPGFASRLGLDR

-94 VLILASGIV
+94 LLILASGIV
-103 LRSLPVPGFIWAG
+103 LRSLPMPGLIWVG

-129 LVPSLLKRDFP
+129 LVPSLVKRDFP
-140 TRVSQV
+140 MRVSQV

-153 QAAFAAVGTAVVVPV
+153 QAAFAAMGAAVVVPV
-168 AQTSPAGWRLALGIW
+168 AQTSPAGWRLAVGIW

-201 RLGTAHATTPEAPYR
+201 TRGAVSAAKLESTYR
-216 SPWASAL
+216 SPWTSAL
-223 GWQVTVFMGLQS
+223 GWQVTIFMGLQS

-256 TTAGIHLSV
+256 ATAGIHLSV
-265 FLLISVFASLAA
+265 FLLISVFASLLA

-286 QRLVSFTSSVLMFV
+286 QRLVSFGSGAVMVV

-314 WVLLGAIGSGSLIVI
+314 WVVLGAVGCGSLIVI

-337 TVNYPQ
+337 TVNFPQ

-349 MAQSIGY
+349 MAQSVGY
-356 GLGAVGPVMFG
+356 GLAAVGPVMFG
-367 GLRDVSGGWT
+367 GLRDLSGDWT
-377 LPLLVTAGVMAVLAV
+377 VPLLVTAGIMAVLAV
-392 TGVLAGRDR
+392 TGMLAGRDR
-401 VIRGSQAKYIGTV
+401 VISGSA
-414 ERGRGGK
+414 
-421 IGQRR
+421 

>member
-1 MEERTMPAATRDAP
+1 MIPATRTAP
-15 DRTTRFGFA
+15 DRTARFGMA

-44 VLANISND
+44 VLANISGE
-52 LELSS
+52 LGLSS

-67 LIAFAVF
+67 LIVFAVF
-74 SPLAPGFASRLGLDR
+74 SPVAPGFASRLGLDR

-94 VLILASGIV
+94 LLILASGIV

-116 TALIGLAIAFLNV
+116 TGLIGLAIAFLNV
-129 LVPSLLKRDFP
+129 LVPSLVKRDFP
-140 TRVSQV
+140 LRVSQV

-153 QAAFAAVGTAVVVPV
+153 QAAFAAIGAAVVVPI
-168 AQTSPAGWRLALGIW
+168 AETSSAGWRLALGIW

-201 RLGTAHATTPEAPYR
+201 GRSAPETARPDASYR
-216 SPWASAL
+216 SPWGSAL

-256 TTAGIHLSV
+256 ATAGFHLSV
-265 FLLISVFASLAA
+265 FLLVSVFASLAA
-277 GGILHRGSD
+277 GGILHRGRD
-286 QRLVSFTSSVLMFV
+286 QRLVSFASGALMVV

-314 WVLLGAIGSGSLIVI
+314 WVLLGAVGCGSLIVI

-349 MAQSIGY
+349 MAQSVGY
-356 GLGAVGPVMFG
+356 ALAAVGPVMFG
-367 GLRDVSGGWT
+367 ALRDLSGDWT
-377 LPLLVTAGVMAVLAV
+377 LPLLVTAGIMAVLAWA
-392 TGVLAGRDR
+392 GFLAGRDR
-401 VIRGSQAKYIGTV
+401 VISAP
-414 ERGRGGK
+414 
-421 IGQRR
+421 